1 MFNIFLIS
9 VKWFSSILQLFVFI
23 HYLHA
28 FSFQNCIYFKVIYSI
43 TSAILFTFF
52 FLDNPFT
59 LLNNPPLCI
68 HMSVWRH
75 WSWGHDVRSA
85 SPEFSAPRRFCESAG
100 QGDWSPSSSSWQRF
114 VAHFRTTCGISG
126 SYWEA
131 ISGRPLWRFLC
142 YVDNKGFVLRTI
154 LENVKSRKNVYD
166 HSWYVLDIAWV
177 VPKESKVC
185 FSG

>member
-1 MFNIFLIS
+1 MIFLSFRIIS
-9 VKWFSSILQLFVFI
+9 LYLLLALAFLFR
-23 HYLHA
+23 
-28 FSFQNCIYFKVIYSI
+28 NCIYFKVVYSI

-52 FLDNPFT
+52 LDNLFT

-131 ISGRPLWRFLC
+131 ISGRPLWCFLA
-142 YVDNKGFVLRTI
+142 YIDNKGFVLRTI
-154 LENVKSRKNVYD
+154 LENIKSMENM
-166 HSWYVLDIAWV
+166 
-177 VPKESKVC
+177 
-185 FSG
+185 